1 MNVHQ
6 QHFHEYARTTK
17 VTLATLYS
25 SNVILYLYALYVS
38 NVNDAKKKYI
48 FTLLTDRKLHVRR
61 CNVFYKHLLG
71 ISITR
76 LPQKRIFKA
85 LKQHENFLTITVS
98 NIVIQIAIDPFFSSS
113 AKVID
118 LFNSLVHNFIG

>member
-1 MNVHQ
+1 MMQ
-6 QHFHEYARTTK
+6 
-17 VTLATLYS
+17 
-25 SNVILYLYALYVS
+25 
-38 NVNDAKKKYI
+38 KKYI

-71 ISITR
+71 ISITM
-76 LPQKRIFKA
+76 LPQKSIFKA

-118 LFNSLVHNFIG
+118 LFNSLVRNFIG

>member
-1 MNVHQ
+1 MMQ
-6 QHFHEYARTTK
+6 
-17 VTLATLYS
+17 
-25 SNVILYLYALYVS
+25 
-38 NVNDAKKKYI
+38 KKKYI

-85 LKQHENFLTITVS
+85 LKQHENILTITVS

>member
-1 MNVHQ
+1 M
-6 QHFHEYARTTK
+6 
-17 VTLATLYS
+17 
-25 SNVILYLYALYVS
+25 YLYALYVS

-113 AKVID
+113 KKVID
-118 LFNSLVHNFIG
+118 LFNSLVRNFIG